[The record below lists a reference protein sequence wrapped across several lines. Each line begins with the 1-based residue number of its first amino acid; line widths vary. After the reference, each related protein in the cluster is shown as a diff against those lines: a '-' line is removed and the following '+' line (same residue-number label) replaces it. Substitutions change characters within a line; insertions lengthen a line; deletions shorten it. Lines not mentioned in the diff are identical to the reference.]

1 MTGGSTGTPSATR
14 RPWPTSKR
22 SSRTSNDRSSVA
34 DEDPAVH
41 PSLGFTTVNAA
52 GPAGATRPVP
62 RPWRTPVGQWG
73 DGSPVGRGG
82 TGGRGGRWMRGLPR
96 RRPATYGG
104 RQPGAG
110 RQCGTD
116 RPGRLRRAGR
126 VREPGRF
133 APQVRRYA
141 GQAGIGAQLL
151 MAILYNES
159 YKPHDPDLE
168 RAWQKVDPD
177 AAFGVAN
184 MHKATFDD
192 TKRGRDFADRDWT
205 ELPDDP
211 DLAIKAAAWYLHD
224 LARQLPAHWPARY
237 TKDELL
243 ALGYNAGP
251 GSMKAFAQGA
261 KAGTVAQSYVDHLH
275 ANWDAAAQ
283 ALR

>member
-1 MTGGSTGTPSATR
+1 MGVRLAVAALVVAVAGGCADS
-14 RPWPTSKR
+14 PT
-22 SSRTSNDRSSVA
+22 
-34 DEDPAVH
+34 
-41 PSLGFTTVNAA
+41 A
-52 GPAGATRPVP
+52 GPPRTAAASRAPVASAAPTAPAGSAAP
-62 RPWRTPVGQWG
+62 
-73 DGSPVGRGG
+73 DASGSP
-82 TGGRGGRWMRGLPR
+82 
-96 RRPATYGG
+96 A
-104 RQPGAG
+104 
-110 RQCGTD
+110 
-116 RPGRLRRAGR
+116 
-126 VREPGRF
+126 RF

>member
-1 MTGGSTGTPSATR
+1 MGVRLAVAALVVAVAGGCADS
-14 RPWPTSKR
+14 PT
-22 SSRTSNDRSSVA
+22 
-34 DEDPAVH
+34 
-41 PSLGFTTVNAA
+41 A
-52 GPAGATRPVP
+52 GPPRTAAASRAPVASAAPTAPAGSAAP
-62 RPWRTPVGQWG
+62 
-73 DGSPVGRGG
+73 DASGSP
-82 TGGRGGRWMRGLPR
+82 
-96 RRPATYGG
+96 A
-104 RQPGAG
+104 
-110 RQCGTD
+110 
-116 RPGRLRRAGR
+116 
-126 VREPGRF
+126 RF

-224 LARQLPAHWPARY
+224 LARQLPAHWPA
-237 TKDELL
+237 
-243 ALGYNAGP
+243 GP

>member
-1 MTGGSTGTPSATR
+1 MTGGSTSTPSATR

-41 PSLGFTTVNAA
+41 PEHGLHH
-52 GPAGATRPVP
+52 R
-62 RPWRTPVGQWG
+62 Q
-73 DGSPVGRGG
+73 RGG
-82 TGGRGGRWMRGLPR
+82 TGRRHPAGPAPLADARRTMGRWESGWPWRHWWSRWPVDAR
-96 RRPATYGG
+96 TPPPPA
-104 RQPGAG
+104 RH
-110 RQCGTD
+110 
-116 RPGRLRRAGR
+116 
-126 VREPGRF
+126 
-133 APQVRRYA
+133 VRRYA